1 MWTYGHFSASEFL
14 CQCGCGVGSDLMD
27 IDRDLLIKLNEVRER
42 YGPIVGNSGAR
53 CAAHN
58 KTVSKVENSAHL
70 TIPGIVQCRAFDIR
84 CTNSSDRSTLLVH
97 LLPRFT
103 RIGLHKSF
111 IHVDVAIGPDYPQHV
126 MWFY

>member
-1 MWTYGHFSASEFL
+1 
-14 CQCGCGVGSDLMD
+14 MD
-27 IDRDLLIKLNEVRER
+27 IDRDLLIKLNVVRES

-70 TIPGIVQCRAFDIR
+70 TIPGILQCRAFDIR

-111 IHVDVAIGPDYPQHV
+111 IHVDVAIGPEYPQHV
-126 MWFY
+126 IWFY